1 MSRLIGLY
9 LLWESLE
16 KLGKIKMQPYL
27 NFRKK
32 TDGIEGGLEVGE
44 SRDGIVH
51 MKAVLM
57 F

>member
-32 TDGIEGGLEVGE
+32 TDGIEGGLKVGE
-44 SRDGIVH
+44 SRDGIVN